1 MYNKNN
7 VAPVPPM
14 GWNSYDYYNTTVN
27 EEQVRAN
34 AEYMAKNLKQF
45 GWEYV
50 VIDIQW
56 SDSNAGK
63 RNSENI
69 QYIPFSHFLFG

>member
-1 MYNKNN
+1 MENYNKNAA
-7 VAPVPPM
+7 APVPPM
-14 GWNSYDYYNTTVN
+14 GWNSYDYYNTMVN
-27 EEQVRAN
+27 EDQVRAN

-56 SDSNAGK
+56 SDQ
-63 RNSENI
+63 I
-69 QYIPFSHFLFG
+69 QLLKKQVKVN